1 MAIVPENGKDKVLM
15 FRKLGDKTA
24 AAKLALQTE
33 HKWEYERSSD
43 ASPTKDG
50 AINSDGGLE
59 TKLSI
64 EAVSSRD
71 NVNKLLKDS
80 VVDGFKLEVWEID
93 LAGAPDSS
101 GKLPA
106 IYAIGSLNTWE
117 LPSNVED
124 LATVSAEMAIDGK
137 PQAGFATVSKEQQ
150 EEIMYAF
157 KDVTAITG

>member
-15 FRKLGDKTA
+15 FRKLGDKKA

-33 HKWEYERSSD
+33 HKWEFERSSD
-43 ASPTKDG
+43 SKPTKDG

-59 TKLSI
+59 TKLAI

-71 NVNKLLKDS
+71 DVNKLLKDS

-93 LAGAPDSS
+93 LAGEPDLS

-106 IYAIGSLNTWE
+106 VYAIGSLNTWE

-157 KDVTAITG
+157 KDVTAIED

>member
-33 HKWEYERSSD
+33 HKWEFERSSD
-43 ASPTKDG
+43 ATPTKDG

-71 NVNKLLKDS
+71 EVNTLLRKS
-80 VVDGFKLEVWEID
+80 VIDGFKLEVWEID
-93 LAGAPDSS
+93 LAGEANHE

-106 IYAIGSLNTWE
+106 VYAIGSLNTWE

-124 LATVSAEMAIDGK
+124 LAAVSAEMAIDGK
-137 PQAGFATVSKEQQ
+137 PQAGYATVSKEQQ

-157 KDVTAITG
+157 KDVTAIEE

>member
-15 FRKLGDKTA
+15 FRKLGEKTA

-43 ASPTKDG
+43 TTPTKDG

-71 NVNKLLKDS
+71 DVNKLLKDS

-93 LAGAPDSS
+93 LAGEKQSD
-101 GKLPA
+101 KFPA

-137 PQAGFATVSKEQQ
+137 PQAGFATVSEEQQ
-150 EEIMYAF
+150 QEIMYAF
-157 KDVTAITG
+157 KDVTAIED

>member
-15 FRKLGDKTA
+15 FRKLGDTKA

-33 HKWEYERSSD
+33 HKWEFERSSD
-43 ASPTKDG
+43 STPTKDG

-71 NVNKLLKDS
+71 SVNKLLKDS
-80 VVDGFKLEVWEID
+80 VLDGFKLEVWEID
-93 LAGAPDSS
+93 LAGTPDSS

-106 IYAIGSLNTWE
+106 VYAIGSLNTWE

-124 LATVSAEMAIDGK
+124 LATVSAE
-137 PQAGFATVSKEQQ
+137 
-150 EEIMYAF
+150 IMYAF
-157 KDVTAITG
+157 KDVTGS